1 MIIPGLELLR
11 LAVLRVFKK
20 KHPFVADNEHIHHY
34 LLKKYSFF
42 KTTLFVQS
50 LNIFPVLIYYT
61 SKNIVY
67 SILISFTAYFLII
80 YKNKS

>member
-11 LAVLRVFKK
+11 LAILRIFKK

-42 KTTLFVQS
+42 RTTIFIQS
-50 LNIFPVLIYYT
+50 LNILPILIYYT
-61 SKNIVY
+61 LMNIVY
-67 SILISFTAYFLII
+67 SILISFIAYSLII